1 MSERVNVCVIVG
13 NGFDL
18 AAGLGTF
25 TQAFV
30 RGFAA
35 VHHGKDTPTS
45 RIAER
50 ILIDGPE
57 NWADFEKK
65 LGEYAYVVDMM
76 GIVEDPVSEYVDA
89 KAAIE
94 SELNAFIAEKE
105 SYVDND
111 LVEQAAGEC
120 LSSLCGWLDELAP
133 RERISVLGDF
143 SATLTFD
150 FHFVTLNYTQVLD
163 TMIELQRSS
172 SASAYTSESV
182 SGYYLHECVHAHGDL
197 AGNSICGVDSP
208 SQICSEALSHSDEVL
223 ETVVK
228 GQSQVLL
235 GSLDDERA
243 FSFIK
248 SAEVILIY
256 GCSLGETD
264 ARWWKAVVNWL
275 NASSSKRF
283 IVLFSYGFRR
293 NGRPVAAVRK
303 DITAL
308 KERLFSSAGLS
319 DHEFK
324 KALFNRIFILPSE
337 SVFKMP
343 GTLISEESYYERNYL

>member
-25 TQAFV
+25 TQDFV
-30 RGFAA
+30 RGFADK
-35 VHHGKDTPTS
+35 HHGECSPAG

-65 LGEYAYVVDMM
+65 LGEYASVVDLMED
-76 GIVEDPVSEYVDA
+76 VEDPVAEYVNA

-94 SELNAFIAEKE
+94 SDLNAFIFEKG
-105 SYVDND
+105 SFVDDN

-120 LSSLCGWLDELAP
+120 LSSLCSWLDELAP
-133 RERISVLGDF
+133 RERISVLGNF
-143 SATLTFD
+143 SAPLTFD

-163 TMIELQRSS
+163 SMLELQRAS
-172 SASAYTSESV
+172 SASVYSSANV

-197 AGNSICGVDSP
+197 SGNSICGVDSP

-235 GSLDDERA
+235 GSLDDDRA
-243 FSFIK
+243 FSLIK
-248 SAEVILIY
+248 SAEIILIY

-275 NASSSKRF
+275 NASSTKRF
-283 IVLFSYGFRR
+283 IVIFSYGFRR

-319 DHEFK
+319 DHELK
-324 KALFNRIFILPSE
+324 KALFNRIFILSSE

-343 GTLISEESYYERNYL
+343 GVLISEESNCERN

>member
-35 VHHGKDTPTS
+35 VHHGKDTPAG

-65 LGEYAYVVDMM
+65 LGEYASVVDMM
-76 GIVEDPVSEYVDA
+76 ETVEDPVSEYVDA

-94 SELNAFIAEKE
+94 SDLNAFIAEKG
-105 SYVDND
+105 SFVDND

-143 SATLTFD
+143 SAPLTFD

-163 TMIELQRSS
+163 TMIELQGSS

-208 SQICSEALSHSDEVL
+208 SQICSETLSHSDEVL

-264 ARWWKAVVNWL
+264 ARWWKAVINWL
-275 NASSSKRF
+275 SASSSKRF
-283 IVLFSYGFRR
+283 IVLYSYGFRR

-337 SVFKMP
+337 SVFKIP
-343 GTLISEESYYERNYL
+343 GVLISEESNYERN

>member
-25 TQAFV
+25 TQDFV
-30 RGFAA
+30 RGFADA
-35 VHHGKDTPTS
+35 HHGECSPAG

-65 LGEYAYVVDMM
+65 LGEYASVVDMM
-76 GIVEDPVSEYVDA
+76 ENVEDPVAEYVDA

-94 SELNAFIAEKE
+94 SDLNAFIAERG
-105 SYVDND
+105 SFVDDN

-120 LSSLCGWLDELAP
+120 LSSLCSWFDELAP
-133 RERISVLGDF
+133 RERISVLGNF
-143 SATLTFD
+143 SAPLTFD
-150 FHFVTLNYTQVLD
+150 FYFVTLNYTQVLD
-163 TMIELQRSS
+163 SMLELQRTS
-172 SASAYTSESV
+172 SASVYSSANV

-197 AGNSICGVDSP
+197 SRNSICGVDSP

-228 GQSQVLL
+228 GQSLVLL
-235 GSLDDERA
+235 GSLDDDRA
-243 FSFIK
+243 FSLIK
-248 SAEVILIY
+248 SAEIILIY

-275 NASSSKRF
+275 NASSTKRF
-283 IVLFSYGFRR
+283 IVIFSYGFRR

-303 DITAL
+303 DITEL

-343 GTLISEESYYERNYL
+343 GVLISEESNRERN

>member
-1 MSERVNVCVIVG
+1 
-13 NGFDL
+13 
-18 AAGLGTF
+18 
-25 TQAFV
+25 
-30 RGFAA
+30 
-35 VHHGKDTPTS
+35 
-45 RIAER
+45 
-50 ILIDGPE
+50 
-57 NWADFEKK
+57 
-65 LGEYAYVVDMM
+65 MM

-143 SATLTFD
+143 SAPLTFD

>member
-25 TQAFV
+25 TQDFV
-30 RGFAA
+30 RGFADT
-35 VHHGKDTPTS
+35 HHGECSPAG

-50 ILIDGPE
+50 IFIDGPE

-65 LGEYAYVVDMM
+65 LGEYASVVDMM
-76 GIVEDPVSEYVDA
+76 ENVEDPVTEYVDA

-94 SELNAFIAEKE
+94 SELNAFIAERE
-105 SYVDND
+105 SFVDDD

-143 SATLTFD
+143 SAPLTFE
-150 FHFVTLNYTQVLD
+150 FRFVTLNYTYVLD
-163 TMIELQRSS
+163 TMLDLQRSS
-172 SASAYTSESV
+172 SASAYTSSNV
-182 SGYYLHECVHAHGDL
+182 TGYYLRECVHAHGDL
-197 AGNSICGVDSP
+197 ARNSICGVDSP
-208 SQICSEALSHSDEVL
+208 SQICSEALSHSDEVI

-235 GSLDDERA
+235 GSLDDDRA
-243 FSFIK
+243 FSFIQ
-248 SAEVILIY
+248 SAEVVLIY

-264 ARWWKAVVNWL
+264 ARWWKSIVNWL
-275 NASSSKRF
+275 NAGSSKRF
-283 IVLFSYGFRR
+283 VVIYSYGFRR

-303 DITAL
+303 EIIAL

-343 GTLISEESYYERNYL
+343 GVLISEESNCERN

>member
-25 TQAFV
+25 TQTFV
-30 RGFAA
+30 RRFAE
-35 VHHGKDTPTS
+35 VHQDERSPAGRVAK
-45 RIAER
+45 R

-65 LGEYAYVVDMM
+65 LGEYASAVDMM
-76 GIVEDPVSEYVDA
+76 EDVEDPVAEYVDA

-94 SELNAFIAEKE
+94 SDLNAFIAERG
-105 SYVDND
+105 SFVDDD

-143 SATLTFD
+143 SAPLTFD
-150 FHFVTLNYTQVLD
+150 FYFVTLNYTNVLD
-163 TMIELQRSS
+163 TMLDIQRSS
-172 SASAYTSESV
+172 SVSAYTSASV

-208 SQICSEALSHSDEVL
+208 SQICSEVLSHSDEVL

-228 GQSQVLL
+228 GQSQILL
-235 GSLDDERA
+235 GSLDDDHA

-248 SAEVILIY
+248 SAEVVLI
-256 GCSLGETD
+256 
-264 ARWWKAVVNWL
+264 
-275 NASSSKRF
+275 
-283 IVLFSYGFRR
+283 
-293 NGRPVAAVRK
+293 
-303 DITAL
+303 
-308 KERLFSSAGLS
+308 
-319 DHEFK
+319 
-324 KALFNRIFILPSE
+324 
-337 SVFKMP
+337 
-343 GTLISEESYYERNYL
+343 

>member
-143 SATLTFD
+143 SAPLTFD

-248 SAEVILIY
+248 SAEVILIF